1 MAIKSR
7 EEHLEYLSTKTG
19 KDLHQLILDKN
30 SRRIKYLMDNI
41 IVLADYSLPIFVSVI
56 ESELIALDDFLAN
69 KYFSSG
75 DVLSI
80 VTTLNGMS
88 FPKENEVKNLLKAN
102 SKSSPIDKV
111 QAIYD
116 RHRILL
122 DNMKDNRA
130 REQDTMSDGELSLLD
145 QMIVSLAGVLG
156 DLYREVLNTTL

>member
-1 MAIKSR
+1 
-7 EEHLEYLSTKTG
+7 
-19 KDLHQLILDKN
+19 
-30 SRRIKYLMDNI
+30 
-41 IVLADYSLPIFVSVI
+41 
-56 ESELIALDDFLAN
+56 
-69 KYFSSG
+69 
-75 DVLSI
+75 
-80 VTTLNGMS
+80 MS